1 VKLLAKKLFRALAL
15 FFVPFVASIFIR
27 LIYLTNKKNFHVPKI
42 VGDEPAIFAC
52 WHGELLM
59 LPYLYFYY
67 RKTPHAKV
75 LISSHF
81 DGMLISKTIKYFG
94 LDTISGST
102 NRNATRVL
110 MQGIRTLKDG
120 YDIGITPDGPKG
132 PRHEVAD
139 GVVVMAQKTGA
150 KVVLVRIIPTK
161 YWQLRSWDRFII
173 PKPFGTLNYYTTA
186 PLDLASLEM
195 QEARDLIKNEL
206 QKHEL

>member
-1 VKLLAKKLFRALAL
+1 MAKKLFRALAL
-15 FFVPFVASIFIR
+15 LLVPFIASILIR
-27 LIYLTNKKNFHVPKI
+27 LIYLTNKKKFHVPKT
-42 VGDEPAIFAC
+42 VGDEPTIFAC

-67 RKTPHAKV
+67 RKIPHAKV

-102 NRNATRVL
+102 NRGSTRVL
-110 MQGIRTLKDG
+110 IQGIKALKDG

-139 GVVVMAQKTGA
+139 GVIVMAQKTNS
-150 KVVLVRIIPTK
+150 KVVLIRIIPTK
-161 YWQLRSWDRFII
+161 YWQLNSWDKFTI
-173 PKPFGTLNYYTTA
+173 PKPFGTLNYYTTS
-186 PLDLASLEM
+186 PIDLSALEL
-195 QEARDLIKNEL
+195 QEAKDLIKMEL
-206 QKHEL
+206 QKHEI

>member
-1 VKLLAKKLFRALAL
+1 LGKKLFRAIAL
-15 FFVPFVASIFIR
+15 IIVPFIASILIR
-27 LIYLTNKKNFHVPKI
+27 FIYLTSKKVFHVPKI
-42 VGDEPAIFAC
+42 VEGEAAIFAC

-67 RKTPHAKV
+67 RKPPHAKV

-81 DGMLISKTIKYFG
+81 DGMLISKTIEYFG
-94 LDTISGST
+94 LGTIEGSS

-110 MQGIRTLKDG
+110 MQAIRTLKDG

-139 GVVVMAQKTGA
+139 GVVVMAQKTGS

-161 YWQLRSWDRFII
+161 YWQLSSWDKFII
-173 PKPFGTLNYYTTA
+173 PKPFGTLNYYTTE
-186 PLDLASLEM
+186 PLDLSSLEL
-195 QEARDLIKNEL
+195 QEAKKLIKEEL
-206 QKHEL
+206 QKHEK